1 MAKTIKAA
9 RIRANLEDFRRDV
22 QEDPHSRCNDGVA
35 LLESVRDELR
45 VVDRLLDIFDGC
57 EGDVAYAEA
66 EAALD
71 LYASPEDW
79 YYDKILDAMTEGTE
93 GEDDPADP
101 TDPTGCPI
109 GGASYERFSVAFMPA
124 VDPGNEQLYAA
135 WDPKEARTG
144 LKEFEE
150 AEEIALGLNEAAF
163 ADFRERAL
171 AAGKS
176 EEWISEQIEQE
187 LLPYFYATAED

>member
-9 RIRANLEDFRRDV
+9 RIRANLENFRRDV

-45 VVDRLLDIFDGC
+45 VVDRLLDVFDGC
-57 EGDVAYAEA
+57 EGDVAYAEV

-71 LYASPEDW
+71 LFADSDEW
-79 YYDKILDAMTEGTE
+79 FYDKILDAMTEGVE
-93 GEDDPADP
+93 GEDDLADP
-101 TDPTGCPI
+101 TVCPI
-109 GGASYERFSVAFMPA
+109 GGASYERFGVAFMPA

-150 AEEIALGLNEAAF
+150 AEEVALGLNEAAF

-176 EEWISEQIEQE
+176 EEWISEQIDEE